1 MNDVRHFAIN
11 ADDTGRARRFYQNVF
26 GWRFEPFG
34 PPEFFRI
41 TTTDGAAPGP
51 LGALQQRRELRPG
64 RPTLGF
70 ECTVAVDDVEAV
82 ARAVTDSG
90 GRILMDRTT
99 IAGVGDLIFFEDT
112 EGNVVGAMRYHADAD

>member
-11 ADDTGRARRFYQNVF
+11 ADDTGRARRFYQSVF

-41 TTTDGAAPGP
+41 TTADGAAPGP
-51 LGALQQRRELRPG
+51 LGALQQRRELVPG

-70 ECTVAVDDVEAV
+70 ECTVAVEDVHAV
-82 ARAVTDSG
+82 ARAVTDGG
-90 GRILMDRTT
+90 GRILMDPTT
-99 IAGVGDLIFFEDT
+99 IAGVGELIFFEDT
-112 EGNVVGAMRYHADAD
+112 EGNVVGAMRYHGASG